1 MKSVKIIFLFNQ
13 LLTSELKTG
22 GEIRGKTILD
32 FFKKDQQFKTEV
44 ITPNLSKNIFK
55 ESSKHIIGNNFLEK
69 SINPEKSIYS
79 LILFCSRT
87 FETIKKRSK
96 FKSDIIYST
105 GDFFCNVIPAIF
117 IKKLFPKTK
126 LVVVIHHINDKP
138 FQRKTTSFLA
148 GCFSY
153 YSQQINIRL
162 IKKHFDLVFVVNSQV
177 KQYLANLKLKQPI
190 IVSNNGLDIK
200 KIENISKLFI
210 HTKPQNHI
218 CYFGRVT
225 TSKGSLDLPIILSK
239 IKLSIPSIHLDIIG
253 AVSPDIQNKL
263 INKFTEY
270 QCQNN
275 YTLYGFV
282 QNQSDVYQIISNSKV
297 IIFPSYE
304 EGWGISLFESVMSQ
318 RPVVAYNLPIF
329 KEIFDDKLIT
339 APVGNTSSLAKKTI
353 GLIKNYNH
361 QSTQSYIKEC
371 YTIAKKYT
379 WKNVF
384 IKEKRC
390 INKLLNSSF

>member
-32 FFKKDQQFKTEV
+32 FFKKDPQFNTEV
-44 ITPNLSKNIFK
+44 IIPNLSKNIFK
-55 ESSKHIIGNNFLEK
+55 NYQKHIIGNNFFEK
-69 SINPEKSIYS
+69 LVNPEKAIYS
-79 LILFCSRT
+79 LILYCCRT
-87 FETIKKRSK
+87 IETIKKRSK
-96 FKSDIIYST
+96 FKSDIVYST
-105 GDFFCNVIPAIF
+105 GDFFCNIIPAIF
-117 IKKLFPKTK
+117 IKKIFPKTK
-126 LVVVIHHINDKP
+126 LVVVIHHINKNP
-138 FQRKTTSFLA
+138 FQRQTTSFLA
-148 GCFSY
+148 GCFSFI
-153 YSQQINIRL
+153 SQQINIRL
-162 IKKHFDLVFVVNSQV
+162 IKKYFDLIFVVNSQV
-177 KQYLANLKLKQPI
+177 KQYLRNLKFNQSI
-190 IVSNNGLDIK
+190 IISNNGLNIK
-200 KIENISKLFI
+200 EINKIAKPYISKI
-210 HTKPQNHI
+210 PQNHI

-253 AVSPDIQNKL
+253 AVSPDIQDKL

-275 YTLYGFV
+275 YTLHGFV

-318 RPVVAYNLPIF
+318 RPVVTYNLPIF
-329 KEIFDDKLIT
+329 EDIFNNKLIT
-339 APVGNTSSLAKKTI
+339 VPIGDTSSLAKKTI

-361 QSTQSYIKEC
+361 QSTQSYIKKC
-371 YTIAKKYT
+371 FTIAKKYT

-384 IKEKRC
+384 KKERKN
-390 INKLLNSSF
+390 INKLLSVSY